1 MDDMQ
6 IVQTDF
12 TSLEKEVGDLLV
24 QAKATIALAE
34 SCTGGLVA
42 SMLTD
47 IAGSSDY
54 FIFSAVTYSNETKV
68 RVLGVEQS
76 TLDAHGAVSEETA
89 RQMAQG
95 VRQLTGATYGLSTSG
110 VAGPGGGS
118 EEKPVGT
125 VCIGIAGSDF
135 SLGKR
140 HMFSPGDRL
149 YNKRIFARAALEEL
163 KSRLILE
170 DQVFLG

>member
-1 MDDMQ
+1 MVDMQ
-6 IVQTDF
+6 VIQTEGGR
-12 TSLEKEVGDLLV
+12 LEKEVGLLLV
-24 QAKATIALAE
+24 QAKATVALAE

-47 IAGSSDY
+47 VAGSSDY
-54 FIFSAVTYSNETKV
+54 FLFSAVTYSNETKI

-95 VRQLTGATYGLSTSG
+95 VRQLTGTTYGVSTSG

-118 EEKPVGT
+118 DEKPVGT
-125 VCIGIAGSDF
+125 VCIGIAGPGF
-135 SLGKR
+135 CLAKR
-140 HMFSPGDRL
+140 HVFSCDNRAE
-149 YNKRIFARAALEEL
+149 NKRIFARTALQEL
-163 KSRLILE
+163 RNRLIME
-170 DQVFLG
+170 RDST